1 MITVKDVARQA
12 KVSPGTVSN
21 ALTGKRPVSAATRDR
36 ILQAIEDL
44 GYQPN
49 ILARSLVN
57 RRSETLAVVASQL
70 EYYGPAHTVVGI
82 EQEANGLGYSL
93 LLTLLHRPDTADAS
107 AALSALASRRV
118 DGIIWA
124 VPEIGD
130 NRAWISAER
139 LASLP
144 PIIFLSMGSR
154 PGLPVVAVDNRAGAA
169 LAARHLVG
177 QDRRVPGII
186 TGPLCWW
193 EARERCAGFTETLAA
208 AGISLPN
215 DLQVEGDWTAAS
227 GEVGL
232 RRLLAYQPNI
242 DAVFASNDQM
252 ALGALR
258 AAHALGRRV
267 PADLAVVGFD
277 NTPESAY
284 YWPALTTV
292 FQQPDEVG
300 RLAVRE
306 LHRVVEARREGRES
320 GDLAAMLLPP
330 QLIIRESSVSIQ
342 A

>member
-1 MITVKDVARQA
+1 MITVKDVAKKA
-12 KVSPGTVSN
+12 NVSPGTVSN

-57 RRSETLAVVASQL
+57 RRSETMAVVASQL
-70 EYYGPAHTVVGI
+70 EYYGPSRTVVGI

-93 LLTLLHRPDTADAS
+93 LLNLLHRPDDGDTT
-107 AALSALASRRV
+107 AALSALSARRV

-124 VPEIGD
+124 VPEIGN
-130 NRAWISAER
+130 NRAWINPQR
-139 LASLP
+139 LAGLP
-144 PIIFLSMGSR
+144 PIIFLSMGTR

-169 LAARHLVG
+169 LAARHLAAQG
-177 QDRRVPGII
+177 RRTLGII
-186 TGPLCWW
+186 TGPLAWW
-193 EARERCAGFTETLAA
+193 EARERCAGFAEALLAA
-208 AGISLPN
+208 GLSLPEA
-215 DLQVEGDWTAAS
+215 LQVEGDWTAAS
-227 GEVGL
+227 GEQAM
-232 RRLLAYQPNI
+232 RRLFERRPDI

-284 YWPALTTV
+284 FWPPLTTV
-292 FQQPDEVG
+292 FQRPDEAG

-306 LHRVVEARREGRES
+306 LQRIIEARHEGREN
-320 GDLAAMLLPP
+320 DAAVALLLPP
-330 QLIIRESSVSIQ
+330 ELVVRESSVSI
-342 A
+342 